1 MTKQILLTPAE
12 EMMCLKELL
21 AAEGDD
27 DRRSEVAEKMLA
39 LHYQQQRAEYETYF
53 VIYKLFNQTQEN

>member
-39 LHYQQQRAEYETYF
+39 LHYQQQRAE
-53 VIYKLFNQTQEN
+53 

>member
-1 MTKQILLTPAE
+1 VNQKNKNFSKERGSIMTKQILLTPAE

-39 LHYQQQRAEYETYF
+39 LHYQQQRAE
-53 VIYKLFNQTQEN
+53 